1 MIATT
6 LESTVPTLDIR
17 KEETISAPP
26 EIVFEAILEQLG
38 PLNATSPNSP
48 LPMKFEP
55 WVGGRW
61 YRDLGDSAQYVGAG
75 CIQAGH
81 FWGHVQVIKPP
92 TLLEICG
99 PLCMSYP
106 AWNHVQY
113 RLRAEDDCTR
123 LTLWHRAIGQIIP
136 EHRDGMPGGWAHELS
151 TIRKLAES
159 RVSVLDDT
167 P

>member
-6 LESTVPTLDIR
+6 LESTVQTLDIW
-17 KEETISAPP
+17 KEETISAPL
-26 EIVFEAILEQLG
+26 ELVFEAILEQLG
-38 PLNATSPNSP
+38 PLNATGPNSP
-48 LPMKFEP
+48 LPMTFEP
-55 WVGGRW
+55 WPGGRW
-61 YRDLGDSAQYVGAG
+61 YRDLGDSDG
-75 CIQAGH
+75 CIRAGH

-106 AWNHVQY
+106 AWNHLQY
-113 RLRAEDDCTR
+113 RLTAENDLTR

-136 EHRDGMPGGWAHELS
+136 EHRDGMPDGWAHELS

>member
-6 LESTVPTLDIR
+6 EESTIQTLEIW
-17 KEETISAPP
+17 KEETIAAPL
-26 EIVFEAILEQLG
+26 ELVFEAILEQLG
-38 PLNATSPNSP
+38 PLNATGPNSP
-48 LPMKFEP
+48 LPMKLEP
-55 WVGGRW
+55 WPGGRW
-61 YRDLGDSAQYVGAG
+61 YRDLGDNS
-75 CIQAGH
+75 GH

-113 RLRAEDDCTR
+113 RLTAENELTR
-123 LTLWHRAIGQIIP
+123 LTFRHRAIGQIAA
-136 EHRDGMPGGWAHELS
+136 EHRDGMPDGWAHELS

-167 P
+167 T

>member
-1 MIATT
+1 MIMIATT
-6 LESTVPTLDIR
+6 VESTVQTLDIW
-17 KEETISAPP
+17 KEETIAAPL
-26 EIVFEAILEQLG
+26 ELVFEAILEQLG
-38 PLNATSPNSP
+38 PLNATGPNSP

-55 WVGGRW
+55 WPGGRW
-61 YRDLGDSAQYVGAG
+61 YRDLSDNS
-75 CIQAGH
+75 GH

-113 RLRAEDDCTR
+113 RLTAENDLTR
-123 LTLWHRAIGQIIP
+123 LTFWHRAIGQILP
-136 EHRDGMPGGWAHELS
+136 EHRDGMPDGWAHELS